1 MIQIKYADAADV
13 PEIMALMN
21 LAKELTENKEWYS
34 TDDEAFVRRHLT
46 EEGFILKAV
55 EEDQL
60 EGFSIAR
67 YSGDAE
73 DNLGKYWDLAN
84 EKLHQVAHME
94 SAAVH
99 PDYRGRGIQKE
110 LMARGESILKQK
122 GYHYLMGTAHPDNV
136 YSVNNFLKL
145 GYEILTKTEKYGGL
159 PRYVFG
165 KVMIY

>member
-13 PEIMALMN
+13 PDIMALMN

-55 EEDQL
+55 DEDQL
-60 EGFSIAR
+60 AGFFIAR
-67 YSGDAE
+67 YPGDAE
-73 DNLGKYWDLAN
+73 DNLGKYWNLTNA
-84 EKLHQVAHME
+84 KLHQVAHME

-110 LMARGESILKQK
+110 LMARGERILKQK
-122 GYHYLMGTAHPDNV
+122 GYYYLMGTAHPDNV

-165 KVMIY
+165 KMMSH